1 MAMPPSF
8 VPNNNKYRVWLDK
21 DNLLLIK
28 GWARDGLTDAQICKN
43 LGIAVGTLYEWKKKY
58 HEIAE
63 ALKKGK
69 EIVDR
74 EVENAMLKRAL
85 GYDYVEITQ
94 ERKIVRDEIT
104 DEPSVE
110 MVETKR
116 ITKHVIPDVTA
127 QIIWLKHR
135 KPQQWQDRV
144 DGNMGDVEDLQ
155 PIAEL
160 LNGPPGDAHE

>member
-1 MAMPPSF
+1 MTMPPNF
-8 VPNNNKYRVWLDK
+8 VPNNAKYKVWLDP
-21 DNLLLIK
+21 DNLIIIK

-58 HEIAE
+58 PEIAE

-74 EVENAMLKRAL
+74 EVENALLKRAL
-85 GYDYVEITQ
+85 GYNYVEITQ
-94 ERKIVRDEIT
+94 ERKTLTNEFGEPYT
-104 DEPSVE
+104 DI
-110 MVETKR
+110 VETKR
-116 ITKHVIPDVTA
+116 VTKHVIPDVTA

-135 KPQQWQDRV
+135 KPQQWQDHA
-144 DGNMGDVEDLQ
+144 DGNMGDMENLQ

-160 LNGPPGDAHE
+160 LNNPPGDPHE